1 MNIPSETESIASEE
15 ISFEDK
21 EVRCLK
27 SDDVDG
33 TSQEGGK
40 RSTSKKIPNDGT
52 LSQTTTREISGSH
65 PDSESSSIVE
75 SGKGHD
81 DESPYTLLSY
91 GQKWGMVA
99 LLTMCTFWSSL
110 GSPIYYPALKQ
121 LEKQFNIDENM
132 VNVTVVVYLL
142 FQGIAPTV
150 SGGLA
155 DIYGRR
161 PVIVIGMVIYV
172 AVSVGLA
179 CCNSYGVIV
188 FLRCVQSACIS
199 PTIAISSGVVGDF
212 TLKFERGTFVGATS
226 GFALLGQAFGSLIGA
241 ALAAAWDWR
250 AIFWFLV
257 IGCGASLAIVFT
269 LLPETK
275 RTLVGNLSIRPKN
288 ILNRAPIF
296 LLKPVQRRFRYDNPD
311 YDTVDKNVPKLDLTS
326 AFKITAQPEII
337 LSLFPAGLQF
347 AMWTLMLSA
356 LSSELLASPYNYKL
370 TIVGVCY
377 LPAGIGG
384 LVGSFVTGKIIDIY
398 YKKLI
403 NKFQKGKEEGNIAP
417 DAQFNTIKAR
427 LAAALPQNFISVISF
442 LLFGWSVD
450 QGWPIAAVLVTS
462 CISSFC
468 TMSTLSTS
476 STLLVDLYP
485 SKSSTATSCFNFIRC
500 TLSAIFMGCFA
511 KMKSAMTVGG
521 TFSFLCGLV
530 FVGNFL
536 LLVPMNQGMK
546 WRQQRALKAQLACE
560 KAFS

>member
-1 MNIPSETESIASEE
+1 MSNESIENDD
-15 ISFEDK
+15 ISIESGEVPRLIHGDDSTKHGDMVMTNDK
-21 EVRCLK
+21 PIENN
-27 SDDVDG
+27 G
-33 TSQEGGK
+33 TIS
-40 RSTSKKIPNDGT
+40 R
-52 LSQTTTREISGSH
+52 TTTREIRGSQD
-65 PDSESSSIVE
+65 DSDASSIE
-75 SGKGHD
+75 KAQS
-81 DESPYTLLSY
+81 DEAPYTLLSY

-110 GSPIYYPALKQ
+110 GSPIYYPALRQ
-121 LEKQFNIDENM
+121 LEKEFNIDEDK

-142 FQGIAPTV
+142 FQGIAPTF

-161 PVIVIGMVIYV
+161 PVIVIGMIIYV

-179 CCNSYGVIV
+179 CCNSYGVLV
-188 FLRCVQSACIS
+188 FLRILQSACIS

-257 IGCGASLAIVFT
+257 IGCGVCMLIIFT

-275 RTLVGNLSIRPKN
+275 RTLVGNLSVKPKN
-288 ILNRAPIF
+288 ILNTAPIF
-296 LLKPVQRRFRYDNPD
+296 LLKPVQKRFKYDNPD
-311 YDTVDKNVPKLDLTS
+311 YDTLDPNVPKLDLTS
-326 AFKITAQPEII
+326 ALKITAQPEII

-356 LSSELLASPYNYKL
+356 ISSELSANPYNYKL
-370 TIVGVCY
+370 TIIGVCY

-384 LVGSFVTGKIIDIY
+384 LVGSFITGRIIDIFY
-398 YKKLI
+398 RKLTKK
-403 NKFQKGKEEGNIAP
+403 FEQDKENGTIPQETE
-417 DAQFNTIKAR
+417 FNVIRAR
-427 LAAALPQNFISVISF
+427 LLAGVPQNFIAVVSF

-450 QGWPIAAVLVTS
+450 KGWRIPSVLITS
-462 CISSFC
+462 CVSSFC
-468 TMSTLSTS
+468 AMSTLSTS

-485 SKSSTATSCFNFIRC
+485 GKSSTATSCFNFIRC

-511 KMKSAMTVGG
+511 KMKTSMTVGG
-521 TFSFLCGLV
+521 TFTFMCGLV
-530 FVGNFL
+530 FIGNFL
-536 LLVPMNQGMK
+536 LLIPMRYGMK
-546 WRQQRALKAQLACE
+546 WRNERALKAEL
-560 KAFS
+560 KSSM

>member
-1 MNIPSETESIASEE
+1 MSTTNNSIASEE
-15 ISFEDK
+15 ISLEEKAFPYPINDEPGQAKIGPK
-21 EVRCLK
+21 EV
-27 SDDVDG
+27 SNNG
-33 TSQEGGK
+33 TI
-40 RSTSKKIPNDGT
+40 SK
-52 LSQTTTREISGSH
+52 TTTREVAAS
-65 PDSESSSIVE
+65 PAESEASSILNPDDSLE
-75 SGKGHD
+75 S
-81 DESPYTLLSY
+81 EAPYTLLTY

-161 PVIVIGMVIYV
+161 PVIVIGMIIYV
-172 AVSVGLA
+172 AVSIGLA

-212 TLKFERGTFVGATS
+212 TLKAERGTFVGATS

-257 IGCGASLAIVFT
+257 IGCGTSLAIVFV

-288 ILNRAPIF
+288 PLNKAPIF
-296 LLKPVQRRFRYDNPD
+296 LLNPVKRHFRYDNPD
-311 YDTVDKNVPKLDLTS
+311 YDTLDKNIPKLDFTS
-326 AFKITAQPEII
+326 ALKITALPEIM

-356 LSSELLASPYNYKL
+356 ISSELTASPYNYEL

-384 LVGSFVTGKIIDIY
+384 LIGSFITGRIIDVY
-398 YKKLI
+398 YKKSI
-403 NKFQKGKEEGNIAP
+403 EDFERGKEEGTIAP
-417 DAQFNTIKAR
+417 DAQFNVIRAR
-427 LAAALPQNFISVISF
+427 LLAALPQNFISVASF

-450 QGWPIAAVLVTS
+450 KGWAIPAVLITS

-485 SKSSTATSCFNFIRC
+485 AKSSTATSCFNFIRC
-500 TLSAIFMGCFA
+500 SLSALFMGCFA
-511 KMKSAMTVGG
+511 KMKSSMTVGG
-521 TFSFLCGLV
+521 TFTFLCGLV

-536 LLVPMNQGMK
+536 LLIPMKHGMK
-546 WRQQRALKAQLACE
+546 WRQQRALKAELACQ